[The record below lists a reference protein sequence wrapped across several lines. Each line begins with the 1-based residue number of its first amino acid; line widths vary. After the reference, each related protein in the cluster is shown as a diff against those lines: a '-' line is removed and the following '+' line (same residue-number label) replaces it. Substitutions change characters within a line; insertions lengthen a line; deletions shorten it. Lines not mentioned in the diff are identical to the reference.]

1 MSGIVVVGAGMAG
14 LLAGSMLRKDCPLIL
29 EARERLPHNHSA
41 VLRFRSSIV
50 GDTVGIPFR
59 KVQAIKAVERWSNP
73 IADTLSY
80 SMKTNGAYTIRSSVT
95 ADAKV
100 SERYIAP
107 EDFIAR
113 LARTVQGEFAFGK
126 KFSFSDRWRG
136 SSPVISTIPMPHLM
150 EALGWEEKPEFKYK
164 KGINI
169 TAKITDCDAYCSLY
183 CPGYHFQGSRIS
195 ITGDNLVVE
204 CYPATEKEA
213 ILIKEQM
220 EPIAS
225 EAGRKL
231 GVREM
236 HITDVKCQEQPYAKI
251 LPIDNRI
258 RQRFIIWAS
267 DEKRVYALGRFATWR
282 PTLLLDDAVND
293 VRQIQKLISDRK
305 PKLLN

>member
-107 EDFIAR
+107 
-113 LARTVQGEFAFGK
+113 
-126 KFSFSDRWRG
+126 SDPG
-136 SSPVISTIPMPHLM
+136 SAYPH
-150 EALGWEEKPEFKYK
+150 KK
-164 KGINI
+164 KG
-169 TAKITDCDAYCSLY
+169 
-183 CPGYHFQGSRIS
+183 
-195 ITGDNLVVE
+195 
-204 CYPATEKEA
+204 
-213 ILIKEQM
+213 
-220 EPIAS
+220 
-225 EAGRKL
+225 
-231 GVREM
+231 
-236 HITDVKCQEQPYAKI
+236 
-251 LPIDNRI
+251 
-258 RQRFIIWAS
+258 
-267 DEKRVYALGRFATWR
+267 
-282 PTLLLDDAVND
+282 
-293 VRQIQKLISDRK
+293 
-305 PKLLN
+305 